1 MNRKSGR
8 IPRSFDL
15 QTPHGHKLPMT
26 NNEKLI
32 RLALEEDIGPGDVT
46 TDALIEPGHE
56 GRAVIF
62 AKESLVLAGIE
73 VACEVFTM
81 LDPAMSFETTF
92 QDGDRVENGD
102 EILTACGKLQA
113 LLTGERTALN
123 FMQRLSGIAT
133 LTRQYADRVAG
144 CRARLTDTRKTVPGW
159 RRLEKY
165 AVKVGGAYNHRFGL
179 YDGILIKDN
188 HIAACGG
195 ISEAVA
201 MIQDNRPHLLR
212 IEVEVSDLNQVK
224 EALDNGVDIIM
235 LDNMDLKNIE
245 ESVKLID
252 GRALVEVSGGVTLDT
267 LAEIADTGVDIIS
280 VGALTHS
287 ATAVDISMRVLA

>member
-1 MNRKSGR
+1 
-8 IPRSFDL
+8 
-15 QTPHGHKLPMT
+15 MT

-46 TDALIEPGHE
+46 TDALVEPDHVA
-56 GRAVIF
+56 RAVIF
-62 AKESLVLAGIE
+62 AKESLVLAGLQ
-73 VACEVFTM
+73 VACEVFST
-81 LDPAMSFETTF
+81 LDPAMSFETGF
-92 QDGDRVENGD
+92 QDGDQVGSGD
-102 EILTACGKLQA
+102 EILTAYGKLQA

-133 LTRQYADRVAG
+133 LTRQYVDRVAG
-144 CRARLTDTRKTVPGW
+144 SGVRLTDTRKTIPGW

-165 AVKVGGAYNHRFGL
+165 AVKIGGAYNHRFGL
-179 YDGILIKDN
+179 YDGVLIKDN

-201 MIQDNRPHLLR
+201 RIQDDRPHLLR
-212 IEVEVSDLNQVK
+212 IEVEVSDLTQVK

-235 LDNMDLKNIE
+235 LDNMDLNNIR
-245 ESVKLID
+245 ESVKFVA

-267 LAEIADTGVDIIS
+267 LTEIANTGVDIIS

-287 ATAVDISMRVLA
+287 ARAVDISMRVLA